1 MDKSRRLFHII
12 ALTIFPII
20 PIKRARCMTAALLLL
35 RKIAFAVGWLLMLV
49 IAVLSLVPATLRPE
63 TAVPHNLEHFA
74 IFAATGFA
82 LGFGYG
88 RRPVLIMLAL
98 VGFAGAIEVAQIL
111 LPDRHARL
119 ADFLIDALAVCLG
132 ATLSSLTRRPREPRA
147 QSTPLA

>member
-1 MDKSRRLFHII
+1 MNG
-12 ALTIFPII
+12 
-20 PIKRARCMTAALLLL
+20 ALLFL
-35 RKIAFAVGWLLMLV
+35 RKITFVAGWVLMLV

-63 TAVPHNLEHFA
+63 TGVSHNLEHFA

-88 RRPVLIMLAL
+88 RRPIAIMLAL

-119 ADFLIDALAVCLG
+119 SDFLVDTLAVCAG
-132 ATLSSLTRRPREPRA
+132 AALASLTHRSRDQRA
-147 QSTPLA
+147 QSTPLV